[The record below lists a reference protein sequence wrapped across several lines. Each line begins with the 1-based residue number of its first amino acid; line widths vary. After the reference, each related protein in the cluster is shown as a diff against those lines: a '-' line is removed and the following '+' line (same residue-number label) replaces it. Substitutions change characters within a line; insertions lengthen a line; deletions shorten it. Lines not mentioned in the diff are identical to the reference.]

1 MSDDRAKILAKIKA
15 MLETKGCTESE
26 AMSRLDK
33 AAELMARYEISR
45 ADVEGAARDDRYG
58 FRRRPF
64 CNAGRSGR
72 ARLPEVA
79 GLVPSIAKLCDC
91 EVMLSANPQRVSLDY
106 FGTALDTEL
115 AHFMTDMLRN
125 VMESQW
131 KRFYESIDAAAER
144 SLGVHGRVQRSNF
157 MSAFIRRV
165 KARIIDITEAKNA
178 TVSASERGRALV
190 VCKQEIVTQRYE
202 EQKPENTRTRTTR
215 IGSSGTSASAQAAG
229 DAAGQRVELGARGI
243 GATGAPRQ
251 IGG

>member
-45 ADVEGAARDDRYG
+45 ADVDGAARDDRYG

-64 CNAGRSGR
+64 SKPSRSGK

-91 EVMLSANPQRVSLDY
+91 EVMLTGNGASLDY

-131 KRFYESIDAAAER
+131 KRFYESIEASAER

-157 MSAFIRRV
+157 MQAFLRRV
-165 KARIIDITEAKNA
+165 KARILEIIEAKNA
-178 TVSASERGRALV
+178 TVNASEKGRALV
-190 VCKQEIVTQRYE
+190 VCKQALVKSRYD
-202 EQKPENTRTRTTR
+202 QDKPEGTTTR
-215 IGSSGTSASAQAAG
+215 KTRISSGGTSASAQAAG

-243 GATGAPRQ
+243 NGASGAQRQ